1 MMETN
6 EDKTTTCG
14 KKREANAT
22 EETKKEMVTEEK
34 REVERKTRKRRS
46 RGSIN
51 RNRSGRDRKRSI
63 NPCVVGQP
71 DATNTAITTSAR
83 SDNNNKK
90 KQKKRRKFNLE
101 VSVVRGKKRVKVLKA
116 TNDDLQQKL
125 RRRKIK

>member
-1 MMETN
+1 METN
-6 EDKTTTCG
+6 EDETTTCA
-14 KKREANAT
+14 KERETDAI

-46 RGSIN
+46 RGSIS

-63 NPCVVGQP
+63 NPCVVGRP
-71 DATNTAITTSAR
+71 DATTTATTTSAR

-116 TNDDLQQKL
+116 TNDDLQEKL